1 MQEAPRKLSDV
12 ARNGDEFKAV
22 VYLANSL
29 VRALVSNAKE
39 EVQDKLL
46 SQFEAWFR
54 FVLDAQKGHSGEQE
68 DELQRLVEGWRKEE
82 EVKLRQQGDELR
94 KQEELRRQE
103 ELHKEQLRLEEEL
116 RQEEQLRQQEQVRR
130 QEELRQEEEMRK
142 QGELRQGWMVFY
154 ERHFILFVVAY

>member
-39 EVQDKLL
+39 EVRDKLL

-54 FVLDAQKGHSGEQE
+54 FVLDAQQGHNGEQE

-130 QEELRQEEEMRK
+130 HEELRREEEMRK
-142 QGELRQGWMVFY
+142 QGELRQGWMVF
-154 ERHFILFVVAY
+154 